1 MLKHFKLEFDKL
13 DNSTNLNKKIKKMNV
28 QSNTYTFIYAVVMV
42 IIVAVGLSL
51 TSISLKDRQQ
61 ANIEKEKKQSILK
74 SIGIECT
81 RDEAVD
87 LYQQYVK
94 NVYAIDYQGQILD
107 GVDAFSLDLAAEQAK
122 TDTTQRQYPV
132 YECDNNGELLYVFP
146 VRGKGLWGPIWGFV
160 ALKNDFNTVYGVT
173 FDHKSETPGLG
184 AEITTT
190 DFQDQFV
197 GKQIF
202 NDLNEFVSI
211 LVKKPAQ
218 YNPDDIHEVQGLSG
232 ATLTSNGLQK
242 MLKNSLKPYEK
253 FFLSHQ

>member
-1 MLKHFKLEFDKL
+1 
-13 DNSTNLNKKIKKMNV
+13 MNV

-51 TSISLKDRQQ
+51 TSISLKNRQQ
-61 ANIEKEKKQSILK
+61 SNIEKEKKQSILK

-81 RDEAVD
+81 RDQAVD
-87 LYQQYVK
+87 LFSTYVK
-94 NVYAIDYQGQILD
+94 NVYAIDYQGQKID
-107 GVDAFSLDLAAEQAK
+107 GVDAFSLDLAVEQAK
-122 TDTTQRQYPV
+122 SDETQRYYPV
-132 YECDNNGELLYVFP
+132 FECENNGTKLNVFP

-160 ALKNDFNTVYGVT
+160 ALEGDFNTVYGVT

-184 AEITTT
+184 AEITTA
-190 DFQDQFV
+190 DFQAQFV

-218 YNPDDIHEVQGLSG
+218 YNPNDLHEVQGFSG
-232 ATLTSNGLQK
+232 STLTCNGLQD
-242 MLKNSLKPYEK
+242 MLENSLKPYEK